1 MAIKKLLDAV
11 TGEWRN
17 VSYGLTRED
26 TFQSGSPREY
36 LMKQLELE
44 TIHGE
49 TFDIENIVVD
59 VAYHESIES
68 AFLRADISVVDASN
82 FYQRLQG
89 GEKIHINCV
98 TATALDKE
106 PLQTTLQ
113 VYKIGSVIKAER
125 GQMYVLH
132 CVSPEMYHDEMNKVF
147 KGFGPGEKSK
157 APKENCLPRMICEDY
172 LKCKGNAKKVK
183 AKSFENHSP
192 YSFISCNWK
201 PSDVIAYISDRV
213 SRIEAK
219 GSSKG
224 SNKQSGFLFW
234 ENRNGF
240 NFRSI
245 DGIASGGATQG
256 NVYTYTYQMKGN
268 EGVDGRYAI
277 ETVSYPDKSNHL
289 ENMRMGTYKNSAI
302 GISMGEQKNSYAPTS
317 GKKEQADESED
328 WRATATGGAGKNPA
342 PGGTISAPRILTLN
356 DVYGK
361 ANKVTEAY
369 GGRAEMP
376 IQIPEF
382 FDIEKAKPTRMKIRV
397 LPGLTKQPNTSA
409 PNNGTNPNI
418 DAMAVAQYAA
428 ARYNLL
434 KAIKLNITVPG
445 NTELTAG
452 SLIKVIIPASLQD
465 GDNVQTD
472 EQFSGLYLIAGLTH
486 LYRRTGITTKL
497 YLVRDSKPERQKKKT
512 A

>member
-1 MAIKKLLDAV
+1 MAIKKFLDAV

-17 VSYGLTRED
+17 IAYGVSRED
-26 TFQSGSPREY
+26 TFEGGSPREFV
-36 LMKQLELE
+36 LKQLELE
-44 TIHGE
+44 TIDGD

-59 VAYHESIES
+59 FAYHESIES
-68 AFLRADISVVDASN
+68 SFLRADISIVDAVN
-82 FYQRLQG
+82 FYQKLQG
-89 GEKIHINCV
+89 GEKIYINLV
-98 TATALDKE
+98 TATALAKE
-106 PLQTTLQ
+106 PLQTILQ

-157 APKENCLPRMICEDY
+157 APKENCLPKMICEDY
-172 LKCKGNAKKVK
+172 LKCKGNSKKVK
-183 AKSFENHSP
+183 KKSFENHSP

-245 DGIASGGATQG
+245 DGIASGHATQG

-268 EGVDGRYAI
+268 EGVDGRYAV
-277 ETVSYPDKSNHL
+277 ETVNYPDKSNHL
-289 ENMRMGTYKNSAI
+289 ENMRIGTYKNSAI
-302 GISMGEQKNSYAPTS
+302 GISMGAPKNSYAPNS

-328 WRATATGGAGKNPA
+328 WRATATSGSGKNPA
-342 PGGTISAPRILTLN
+342 PGGTISEPRVLTLN
-356 DVYGK
+356 DVFGK

-369 GGRAEMP
+369 GGHAAMP
-376 IQIPEF
+376 IKIPDF

-397 LPGLTKQPNTSA
+397 LPGLTKQPNTAA
-409 PNNGTNPNI
+409 PNNGTNPDI
-418 DAMAVAQYAA
+418 DAMAVAQYAS

-434 KAIKLNITVPG
+434 KATKLNITIPG
-445 NTELTAG
+445 NTELAAG
-452 SLIKVIIPASLQD
+452 YLIKVIIPASLQD
-465 GDNVQTD
+465 GDNVQLD
-472 EQFSGLYLIAGLTH
+472 EQFSGLYVIAGLTH
-486 LYRRTGITTKL
+486 LWRRTGITTKL
-497 YLVRDSKPERQKKKT
+497 YLVRDSKPAKKKN
-512 A
+512 